1 MISRANVNDVPIIL
15 RIERKCFGR
24 RGFSKAHIIWI
35 LKNPAAMTYV
45 YSHQERPVGTIM
57 LKRDLDV
64 ARVVSIAVLPGQ
76 RRRGV
81 GTELMAMAEDIMREQ
96 GAKVMKLEVNVNNDT
111 AINFYRHLGY
121 DFDGI
126 LKGYYSWGED
136 AYVMGKTLDQEED
149 SEVDCIGFRS

>member
-1 MISRANVNDVPIIL
+1 
-15 RIERKCFGR
+15 
-24 RGFSKAHIIWI
+24 
-35 LKNPAAMTYV
+35 MTYV

-136 AYVMGKTLDQEED
+136 AYVMGKALDQEED
-149 SEVDCIGFRS
+149 S